1 MLRSGEYSTINHN
14 NKKEMLVQLF
24 FIDHS
29 VLLLLV
35 ATDHLMILKF
45 TSMKNN
51 TEVTDFILLALTNAS
66 ELQGLLFI
74 MFTLIYFVTLDGNW
88 G

>member
-1 MLRSGEYSTINHN
+1 M
-14 NKKEMLVQLF
+14 QLF

-35 ATDHLMILKF
+35 ATEHLMILKF

-51 TEVTDFILLALTNAS
+51 TEVTDFILW
-66 ELQGLLFI
+66 
-74 MFTLIYFVTLDGNW
+74 D
-88 G
+88 